1 MMKLFIEI
9 QIFLL
14 TEKGASAVEYALLAA
29 LIGAATLGAQTSMG
43 NAVVQMYQG
52 AVGILNGAMS

>member
-1 MMKLFIEI
+1 MMKFITEI

-14 TEKGASAVEYALLAA
+14 TEKGASAVEYALLAS

-43 NAVVQMYQG
+43 NAVVLMYQN
-52 AVGILNGAMS
+52 AVGILNSAMS